1 MLIFGGNFVLV
12 IRGFYIR
19 RAFKYGEK
27 FVLVIRGLIF
37 GRGLYSGEAY
47 IRDFTAKRKE

>member
-1 MLIFGGNFVLV
+1 MLV

-19 RAFKYGEK
+19 GAFTYGEK

-37 GRGLYSGEAY
+37 GRGLYSGAY
-47 IRDFTAKRKE
+47 IRDFTA